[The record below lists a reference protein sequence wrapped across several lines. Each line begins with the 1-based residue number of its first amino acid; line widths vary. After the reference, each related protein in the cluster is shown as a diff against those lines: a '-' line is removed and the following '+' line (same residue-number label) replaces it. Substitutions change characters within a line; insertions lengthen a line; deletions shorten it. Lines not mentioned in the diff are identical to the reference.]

1 MSREVEQY
9 YSVGS
14 SCALPKIIVRQTMI
28 GLYNSSMATDIILDC
43 DPGHDD
49 AIAALLAL
57 GAPELSVQAI
67 TTVAGNQTLGKT
79 TRNAQQVL
87 TLAERT
93 EVPVASGMATPM
105 VRDLTVA
112 ADVHGDSGLDG
123 PELPDP
129 DPAAEAVEEHA
140 IEYIA
145 QIARETDGL
154 TLVPTGPLT
163 NIGMLLRRYPDIVDQ
178 IDEIVLMGGA
188 IGLGNYTPAAEFNIL
203 VDPEAAD
210 LVFRSA
216 VPVTMIGLD
225 VTRNALIRRAE
236 FSRFRA
242 LDTTVGV
249 TVAGWLEYFT
259 QWYDQQFELD
269 GVPIH
274 DACAVAMLI
283 DAGLIETEQMHVA
296 VETAGDHTAGRTVCD
311 RHGVRDAAQSETQAQ
326 PRNTRVG
333 VDIDREPFLEL
344 LVDAVARY

>member
-1 MSREVEQY
+1 M
-9 YSVGS
+9 
-14 SCALPKIIVRQTMI
+14 PQTTTGVHDSPMP
-28 GLYNSSMATDIILDC
+28 TDIILDC

-57 GAPELSVQAI
+57 AAPELSVQAI
-67 TTVAGNQTLGKT
+67 TTVAGNQTLAKT

-87 TLAERT
+87 TLARRP

-105 VRDLTVA
+105 VRELTVA
-112 ADVHGDSGLDG
+112 ADVHGESGLDG

-129 DPAAEAVEEHA
+129 DPAAETVDEHA
-140 IEYIA
+140 VEYIA
-145 QIARETDGL
+145 QTAHETDGL

-163 NIGMLLRRYPDIVDQ
+163 NIGMLLRRYPDIVEQ

-188 IGLGNYTPAAEFNIL
+188 IGLGNYTPAAEFNML

-216 VPVTMIGLD
+216 VPVTMVGLE
-225 VTRNALIRRAE
+225 VTRSALVRRPE

-242 LDTTVGV
+242 LDSTVGT

-259 QWYDQQFELD
+259 QWYDKQFELD

-283 DAGLIETEQMHVA
+283 DAGLIETERMHVA

-311 RHGVRDAAQSETQAQ
+311 RHGVRETAQSAPQ
-326 PRNTRVG
+326 PRDTRVG
-333 VDIDREPFLEL
+333 VDIDRESFLEL
-344 LVDAVARY
+344 LVGAVARY